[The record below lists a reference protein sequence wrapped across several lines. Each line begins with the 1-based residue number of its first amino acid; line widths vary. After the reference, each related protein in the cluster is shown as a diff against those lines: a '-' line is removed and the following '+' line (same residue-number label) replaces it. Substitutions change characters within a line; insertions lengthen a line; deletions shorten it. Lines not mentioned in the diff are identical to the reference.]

1 MEDLVDLIA
10 TEDPSASDV
19 SDKIKEILY
28 TKSAERIEGLRPE
41 VAASMFSEI
50 EPEIEPETAEE
61 PTDGE

>member
-10 TEDPSASDV
+10 TNDSSAADV

-50 EPEIEPETAEE
+50 EPEIDQETED

>member
-1 MEDLVDLIA
+1 MEDLVDLI
-10 TEDPSASDV
+10 TTDDSSASDV
-19 SDKIKEILY
+19 SDRIKEILY

-50 EPEIEPETAEE
+50 EPEIDQETEE

>member
-10 TEDPSASDV
+10 TNDSSAADV

-41 VAASMFSEI
+41 VAASMFSEL
-50 EPEIEPETAEE
+50 EPEIDQETEE

>member
-1 MEDLVDLIA
+1 MEDLIDLMS
-10 TEDPSASDV
+10 TDETSASDV

-41 VAASMFSEI
+41 VASSMFSEI
-50 EPEIEPETAEE
+50 EPEIDQETEE

>member
-19 SDKIKEILY
+19 SDKIIEILY
-28 TKSAERIEGLRPE
+28 TKSAERIEVLRPE
-41 VAASMFSEI
+41 VAASIFSEI
-50 EPEIEPETAEE
+50 EPEIEPETTEE

>member
-1 MEDLVDLIA
+1 MEDIVDLIA
-10 TEDPSASDV
+10 TNDTSATDV

-50 EPEIEPETAEE
+50 EPEIDQETEE

>member
-10 TEDPSASDV
+10 TNDTSATDV

-50 EPEIEPETAEE
+50 EPEIDQETEE

>member
-28 TKSAERIEGLRPE
+28 TKSSERIEGLRPE
-41 VAASMFSEI
+41 VASSMFSEI

>member
-10 TEDPSASDV
+10 TNDSSAADV

-41 VAASMFSEI
+41 VASSMFSEI
-50 EPEIEPETAEE
+50 EPEIDQETEE

>member
-10 TEDPSASDV
+10 TNDSSAADV

-50 EPEIEPETAEE
+50 EPEIDQETEE

>member
-1 MEDLVDLIA
+1 MENIVDLIA
-10 TEDPSASDV
+10 SADSASDV

-41 VAASMFSEI
+41 VASSMFSEI
-50 EPEIEPETAEE
+50 EPGIDQETEE

>member
-28 TKSAERIEGLRPE
+28 TKSAERIEALRPE
-41 VAASMFSEI
+41 VAANMFSER
-50 EPEIEPETAEE
+50 EPEIEPETTEE